1 MAQAEVRGD
10 DQQEGDRPEANVF
23 GPLVPALPDDAPGW
37 QRVAHAISYHPA
49 VQTAIVAVII
59 ANGVVIGV
67 QTYDLPGGP
76 LGRALDLSDQ
86 VFLAFFVVEIALR
99 FVAFGCRPRRY
110 FASGWNVFDT
120 VVVLLAFVPLMLGN
134 TSVLRLFR
142 VLRIARLAKV
152 MPDVAVLLDGLR
164 GVARPALSLVALTGL
179 LCFLYGLVG
188 CYFFEETDPEYFGNI
203 GRAMLTLFELL
214 TLEGWNDILH
224 DLMATNG
231 SGAVVYTISFV
242 VVGTYVVIN
251 LMVAVVINSL
261 DEAHRRRVRNPASA
275 TADLQ
280 SSLDEV
286 DDLLDRMRDRVTELE
301 QERRQVQRR
310 GD

>member
-1 MAQAEVRGD
+1 
-10 DQQEGDRPEANVF
+10 
-23 GPLVPALPDDAPGW
+23 
-37 QRVAHAISYHPA
+37 
-49 VQTAIVAVII
+49 
-59 ANGVVIGV
+59 
-67 QTYDLPGGP
+67 
-76 LGRALDLSDQ
+76 
-86 VFLAFFVVEIALR
+86 
-99 FVAFGCRPRRY
+99 
-110 FASGWNVFDT
+110 DT
-120 VVVLLAFVPLMLGN
+120 VVVLLAFVPMALGN

-188 CYFFEETDPEYFGNI
+188 CYLFADTAPEHFGTI

-214 TLEGWNDILH
+214 TLEGWNDVLH
-224 DLMATNG
+224 DLMDS
-231 SGAVVYTISFV
+231 SGPVGVVYTISFV

-261 DEAHRRRVRNPASA
+261 DEAHRRRMRTPASP

-280 SSLDEV
+280 SSLDEMGA
-286 DDLLDRMRDRVTELE
+286 LLDRMRDRITQLE
-301 QERRQVQRR
+301 QERADRERR
-310 GD
+310 EH

>member
-1 MAQAEVRGD
+1 MAEPASRTGDQRGPAD
-10 DQQEGDRPEANVF
+10 HARTIF
-23 GPLVPALPDDAPGW
+23 GPATPSLPADAPGW
-37 QRVAHAISYHPA
+37 QRVAHAITYHPV
-49 VQTAIVAVII
+49 VQAAIVAVII
-59 ANGVVIGV
+59 ANGVVIAV
-67 QTYDLPGGP
+67 QTYDAASGR
-76 LGRALDLSDQ
+76 LGAALELADQ
-86 VFLAFFVVEIALR
+86 VFLAFFAVEIGLR
-99 FVAFGCRPRRY
+99 FVAYGCRPRRY

-188 CYFFEETDPEYFGNI
+188 CYLFAETAPQYFGDI

-214 TLEGWNDILH
+214 TLEGWNSVLH
-224 DLMATNG
+224 ALMETNG
-231 SGAVVYTISFV
+231 AIGAAYTISFV

-261 DEAHRRRVRNPASA
+261 DEAHRRRMRTPASA

-280 SSLDEV
+280 TSLDELG
-286 DDLLDRMRDRVTELE
+286 DLLDRMRDRVTELE
-301 QERRQVQRR
+301 QERPKGERR
-310 GD
+310 GG